1 MPYILI
7 MVWLCLSQV
16 IERYIFDALSFY
28 YVHYNSINLTKIIKL
43 LIITYPVIITIG
55 TLYILFQI
63 GLNTYIFMLYNIIK
77 YN

>member
-16 IERYIFDALSFY
+16 IERYIFDALSF

>member
-1 MPYILI
+1 

-16 IERYIFDALSFY
+16 IERYIFDALSF